1 MSSEKTTGQLRRLDA
16 FHKTR
21 WGYLSFGLLELAMAY
36 GFVDW
41 ALDSGALWWWAA
53 AAILLLGSA
62 QNMAL
67 FVRTF
72 IRRRRG

>member
-1 MSSEKTTGQLRRLDA
+1 MNMQKLDA

-21 WGYLSFGLLELAMAY
+21 WGYLAFGLLELAMAY

-53 AAILLLGSA
+53 AAILLLGAGQNLVQFVLTFFSRKTA
-62 QNMAL
+62 QGKAKK
-67 FVRTF
+67 
-72 IRRRRG
+72 